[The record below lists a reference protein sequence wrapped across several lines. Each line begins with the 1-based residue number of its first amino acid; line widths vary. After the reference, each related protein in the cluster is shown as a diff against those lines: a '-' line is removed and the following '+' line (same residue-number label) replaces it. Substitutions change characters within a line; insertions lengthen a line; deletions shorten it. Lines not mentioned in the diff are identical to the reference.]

1 MYTATVD
8 GLTLYNPAS
17 GFPLESAKLSM
28 ELNKVGAFDFTIRPD
43 HPAYD
48 HIHQLSSRFEVRD
61 RSQIVMRGRVLN
73 VEEGFHNELSVSCE
87 SDLAYLLD
95 SVQRP
100 YDYAGTLSGL
110 FTQYIANHNAQV
122 DESRRFTVGNIT
134 VTDSNDYVAYSSTQY
149 PNTWD
154 EINEKLIG
162 THGGYL
168 QVRYSGG
175 TAYIDYLADFDVLA
189 NQAVEFGRNMLDYAR
204 KSSADDVITAVI
216 PLGAENEETGQ
227 RVTIESVNGGVDYV
241 YDQEAAA
248 AYGLI
253 YECAEWDDVTL
264 PENLKTKAEAYLD
277 ERVLTSVE
285 LELSAVDL
293 AALDTSIGAFHLGTY
308 VKVDSPPHGVS
319 GNLLVSKL
327 SIDMNSPSA
336 TTLSL
341 GAVAKTF
348 TGIVQDQRPNVNEIV
363 SDYVNSANVQLNK
376 VISSVME
383 QTEKNILFQVSE
395 DYFLKEDA
403 DALAQSIGT
412 QFEQTNTAFEFQFNQ
427 FSADLEALQ
436 NGVDGQFT
444 DISKYIRFEDG
455 DIILG
460 QIGNE
465 LTLRIANNRISFLQS
480 NVEVAYIS
488 NNKLYITDAQVL
500 NRLDIGNFAFR
511 PRDNGNLT
519 LAFIG

>member
-1 MYTATVD
+1 M
-8 GLTLYNPAS
+8 
-17 GFPLESAKLSM
+17 
-28 ELNKVGAFDFTIRPD
+28 
-43 HPAYD
+43 
-48 HIHQLSSRFEVRD
+48 
-61 RSQIVMRGRVLN
+61 
-73 VEEGFHNELSVSCE
+73 
-87 SDLAYLLD
+87 
-95 SVQRP
+95 
-100 YDYAGTLSGL
+100 
-110 FTQYIANHNAQV
+110 
-122 DESRRFTVGNIT
+122 
-134 VTDSNDYVAYSSTQY
+134 
-149 PNTWD
+149 
-154 EINEKLIG
+154 
-162 THGGYL
+162 
-168 QVRYSGG
+168 
-175 TAYIDYLADFDVLA
+175 
-189 NQAVEFGRNMLDYAR
+189 
-204 KSSADDVITAVI
+204 
-216 PLGAENEETGQ
+216 
-227 RVTIESVNGGVDYV
+227 
-241 YDQEAAA
+241 
-248 AYGLI
+248 
-253 YECAEWDDVTL
+253 
-264 PENLKTKAEAYLD
+264 
-277 ERVLTSVE
+277 
-285 LELSAVDL
+285 
-293 AALDTSIGAFHLGTY
+293 
-308 VKVDSPPHGVS
+308 
-319 GNLLVSKL
+319 
-327 SIDMNSPSA
+327 
-336 TTLSL
+336 
-341 GAVAKTF
+341 
-348 TGIVQDQRPNVNEIV
+348 

-403 DALAQSIGT
+403 DALAKSIGT